1 MVTYSIV
8 GRDAVTGDLGVAVQS
23 QAFNCGAGVPWA
35 WAGVGAIATQAFT
48 DRRYGWRGLEMLA
61 SGMAPQDVLTDLR
74 VEDSLAPFRQVGILS
89 ADGRTAQWTG
99 GDCVPQAG
107 GVAGNSW
114 IAQANTVHSQQ
125 VWEAMGEVFTSSQG
139 SLAERLMLALDAAE
153 AEGGDWRG
161 RAAAA
166 LVVVPARGE
175 RWERIIDLRVEE
187 SPEPLAELR
196 RLLDRALAYRETNR
210 AAADRAGLAATRGL
224 PDSHVRLLSLE
235 DAVETER
242 FEDAAMILSELER
255 EDPRWRDYVLT
266 LSRYPGMETFAR
278 LLTDR

>member
-1 MVTYSIV
+1 MTYSIV
-8 GRDAVTGDLGVAVQS
+8 GRDPVTGDVGVAVQS

-61 SGMAPQDVLTDLR
+61 SGMAPEDVLTDLR

-99 GDCVPQAG
+99 GDCVPDAG
-107 GVAGNSW
+107 GVAGDGW
-114 IAQANTVHSQQ
+114 IAQANTVTSQQ
-125 VWEAMGEVFTSSQG
+125 VWEAMGGVFASTEG
-139 SLAERLMLALDAAE
+139 SLAERLVSALEAAE

-161 RAAAA
+161 RGAAAI
-166 LVVVPARGE
+166 VVVPAQGE

-210 AAADRAGLAATRGL
+210 ATADRAGIAATRGL
-224 PDSHVRLLSLE
+224 PETHVRLLSLE
-235 DAVETER
+235 DALEAGRLDDAER
-242 FEDAAMILSELER
+242 ILNELER
-255 EDPRWRDYVLT
+255 EDPRWLDYIRT
-266 LSRYPGMETFAR
+266 LSRYPGMEHFAQ

>member
-61 SGMAPQDVLTDLR
+61 SGMTPQDVLTDLR

>member
-8 GRDAVTGDLGVAVQS
+8 GRDPVTGDVGVAVQS

-61 SGMAPQDVLTDLR
+61 SGMAPEDVLTDLR

-99 GDCVPQAG
+99 GDCVPDAG
-107 GVAGNSW
+107 GVAGDGW
-114 IAQANTVHSQQ
+114 IAQANTVASQQ
-125 VWEAMGEVFTSSQG
+125 VWEAMGGVFASTEG
-139 SLAERLMLALDAAE
+139 SLAERLVSALEAAE

-161 RAAAA
+161 RGAAAI
-166 LVVVPARGE
+166 VVVPAQGE

-210 AAADRAGLAATRGL
+210 ATADRAGIAATRGL
-224 PDSHVRLLSLE
+224 PETHVRLLSLE
-235 DAVETER
+235 DALEAGRLDDAER
-242 FEDAAMILSELER
+242 ILNELER
-255 EDPRWRDYVLT
+255 EDPRWLDYIRT
-266 LSRYPGMETFAR
+266 LSRYPGMEHFAQ

>member
-235 DAVETER
+235 DAVEAER

>member
-242 FEDAAMILSELER
+242 FEDAAMILNELER
-255 EDPRWRDYVLT
+255 EDPRWRDYVRT